1 MSSLLTPSVRK
12 HCDSLRVFFF
22 FLYRCCI
29 NQRLFPPSCKYD
41 ELNRSPAPTGRVGR
55 ATTSDATGGVI
66 SLLWLSTDDREPR
79 FTPGAR
85 WGRIERRRLQ
95 RVRFSEPTWDDRRGL
110 WGEGGG
116 VNLAK
121 LLLGGR
127 QAASGLIWTNHFCSC
142 SWICGKSDSPTV
154 KRLEEFC
161 NLVLR

>member
-1 MSSLLTPSVRK
+1 MKAHLSSEAERVLRRRRK
-12 HCDSLRVFFF
+12 KKKCHWNTDVEPAHTKCQKTLRFTACFFF

-55 ATTSDATGGVI
+55 TTTSDATGGVI

-116 VNLAK
+116 
-121 LLLGGR
+121 
-127 QAASGLIWTNHFCSC
+127 
-142 SWICGKSDSPTV
+142 GKP
-154 KRLEEFC
+154 R
-161 NLVLR
+161 